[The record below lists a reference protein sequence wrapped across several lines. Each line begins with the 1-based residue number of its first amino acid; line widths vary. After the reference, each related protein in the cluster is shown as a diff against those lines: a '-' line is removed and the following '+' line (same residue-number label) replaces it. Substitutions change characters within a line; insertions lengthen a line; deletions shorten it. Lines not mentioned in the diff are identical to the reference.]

1 MKKNKLEL
9 STVSDEDYPWYY
21 LWSRED
27 AFGKWDA
34 WKKNRWGGSINAT
47 TKVKEKKK
55 EKKKKILLCEKHTAC
70 HCFITYLF
78 MVFLTYKIICTRF
91 FFSFDFKINP
101 FMLFMHLTRKCHP
114 SLTSFWLFF
123 STSNRLRSCLE
134 KMRWKAICGS
144 VHTSCP

>member
-1 MKKNKLEL
+1 MNEKKQTRTLDCVRWGLSLVLSLVPRRCVWKMRCLKKKSLRRKHQCNDKSKRKEEGKEEEN
-9 STVSDEDYPWYY
+9 STVWETHCLP
-21 LWSRED
+21 
-27 AFGKWDA
+27 
-34 WKKNRWGGSINAT
+34 
-47 TKVKEKKK
+47 
-55 EKKKKILLCEKHTAC
+55 LL
-70 HCFITYLF
+70 YLF
-78 MVFLTYKIICTRF
+78 MVFLTYKILCTRF